1 LQSLRKSS
9 STSGDSL
16 LNSSASYKPTPKMT
30 SMALEIGQH
39 WAEAKLQR
47 ASRRAHSVHKDR
59 QDYNRALAKREKSQD
74 AKREKLQAT
83 QKEERTSSMPASCRH
98 ARPHGAARAVAR
110 SWLAKGE
117 VTCEKDM
124 PSVSIGHPDMHK
136 PTATRLASCKRKS
149 QRDEVDSDVDTSVP
163 DDRLSEKA
171 SPTLSC
177 LEDHPVYEELS
188 EEDSLGEPALA
199 FEPEYFIP
207 GDWSA
212 DADRGTLHFLDTSP
226 TKPEQQ
232 GQVRTRTNRFGDMSV
247 DSHSTTFKLRGYA
260 VLDRFGD
267 TSVLAHTTHSQPRSY
282 CLNNRFGDMS
292 VNSHSTTWK
301 LRGYCVRDRFGDVS
315 VDGHSMN
322 SNAKPSHETP
332 CASHETPCVN
342 REQILREVVCKLR
355 LQAREAEQEAGEAK
369 AHVQEVQEKAAAQ
382 NLKEELSARKQ
393 ALQTEK
399 QRVAQLRKQR
409 NQAAHLD
416 AIKEKADR
424 ALQEAAAIREQAQ
437 DDAILMR
444 AQVLAKASSEAHEQA
459 EMHRET
465 ELLVA
470 QAEAEA
476 LKADSWEAAKQAEIL
491 KAEAAA
497 EAEALKMLAGMEQ
510 AAAAETKAQA
520 VAMHAEAERAAR
532 MIREEALEDVVAL
545 KTRVFDQLRE
555 KAEAENKARQEAS
568 EEFAKESARLAA
580 FSEAEAKRKAQAT
593 VQQEAAAAL
602 KLGKAMQQQSARKI
616 HKQSEQERRQ
626 CVEIDAMKAAA
637 EAEMQD
643 IKQKA
648 MNEVA
653 AMKAKAKV
661 DANKARNRAIA
672 AAKTEALERAQAE
685 AAALRAQA
693 EKEAELIKTK
703 AAQDVEDLMRQAQTT
718 AQPIPHEEALDDNC
732 LPAVAA
738 VADEKCDLEADED
751 WQLLPAEVPTEEDWD
766 LLVDDALMIV

>member
-1 LQSLRKSS
+1 
-9 STSGDSL
+9 
-16 LNSSASYKPTPKMT
+16 MT
-30 SMALEIGQH
+30 AMALEIDQH
-39 WAEAKLQR
+39 WSEAKLQR

-59 QDYNRALAKREKSQD
+59 QDYNRVLAKREKSQ
-74 AKREKLQAT
+74 
-83 QKEERTSSMPASCRH
+83 KEDRTSSMPASCRH

-117 VTCEKDM
+117 VTCETDM
-124 PSVSIGHPDMHK
+124 PSISIGHPDMHK
-136 PTATRLASCKRKS
+136 PTATRLASCKRQS
-149 QRDEVDSDVDTSVP
+149 QKDEVDSDVETSVP
-163 DDRLSEKA
+163 DDRVSA
-171 SPTLSC
+171 YSSPTLSC

-188 EEDSLGEPALA
+188 QEDSLGEPALA
-199 FEPEYFIP
+199 LEPEYSSP
-207 GDWSA
+207 GDQPCNWIA
-212 DADRGTLHFLDTSP
+212 DADSGTLQFA
-226 TKPEQQ
+226 KAEQQ
-232 GQVRTRTNRFGDMSV
+232 GPVRTNRFGDMSV
-247 DSHSTTFKLRGYA
+247 DSHSTTWKLRGYA
-260 VLDRFGD
+260 VLDRLGD
-267 TSVLAHTTHSQPRSY
+267 ISVLAHTTHSQPRSH

-292 VNSHSTTWK
+292 VNCHSTTWK
-301 LRGYCVRDRFGDVS
+301 LRGYCVSDRFGDFS
-315 VDGHSMN
+315 ADSLTMN
-322 SNAKPSHETP
+322 SNAESSHETP
-332 CASHETPCVN
+332 CASHETPCAPHETPCVS
-342 REQILREVVCKLR
+342 REQILREVVSKLR

-382 NLKEELSARKQ
+382 HLKEEFSARKQ
-393 ALQTEK
+393 AMQTEK

-416 AIKEKADR
+416 AIQGKADR

-437 DDAILMR
+437 DDAISMR
-444 AQVLAKASSEAHEQA
+444 AQVLAKASKEAHEQA
-459 EMHRET
+459 EMHREA
-465 ELLVA
+465 ELLAA

-497 EAEALKMLAGMEQ
+497 EAEALKMLAGKEQ

-545 KTRVFDQLRE
+545 KARVFDQLRE

-580 FSEAEAKRKAQAT
+580 LSEADAKCKA
-593 VQQEAAAAL
+593 AAAAL
-602 KLGKAMQQQSARKI
+602 KLGKAMQQQNARKI

-626 CVEIDAMKAAA
+626 CVELDAMKAVA

-648 MNEVA
+648 LYEVA
-653 AMKAKAKV
+653 AMKTKAKT
-661 DANKARNRAIA
+661 DAKEARTRAIA

-685 AAALRAQA
+685 AAALRAAA
-693 EKEAELIKTK
+693 EKEAELIKAK
-703 AAQDVEDLMRQAQTT
+703 AARDVEELMRQAQT
-718 AQPIPHEEALDDNC
+718 AALPVPQEEETLDDNC

-738 VADEKCDLEADED
+738 VAVDECDLEADED
-751 WQLLPAEVPTEEDWD
+751 WQLLPAEVPAHEDWD